1 VIGPYGCRKTPTNA
15 AVHDRTSWTVDG
27 PDRSSPCPLDMQ
39 MKQENNW
46 SNIIIIIIII
56 SSIIIIIIYLFI
68 MTEKKGGGLFF
79 VANFRHFAKNIYEKG
94 IFCCKLIPCFL
105 RKKFVRKK

>member
-15 AVHDRTSWTVDG
+15 AVHDRTSRTVDG

-39 MKQENNW
+39 MKQENNR
-46 SNIIIIIIII
+46 SNIFFILLLLLL
-56 SSIIIIIIYLFI
+56 LFI

-79 VANFRHFAKNIYEKG
+79 EANFRHFAKIISGKN
-94 IFCCKLIPCFL
+94 IFCCKLILCVF
-105 RKKFVRKK
+105 